1 MNKSWSVHLS
11 SIGRKHTFSL
21 LLLIGTLLLPACQS
35 RQMPADTPPII
46 SVPQTDGAYTSAI
59 PGRTLQFPQDFGA
72 HNDFQTEWW
81 YYTGNLSDE
90 NGRRFGYQLTFF
102 RRAIAP
108 PDQQGERPSDW
119 AADQVYLAHFTLS
132 DIAEEGFYYFERF
145 SRGAAGLAG
154 AEIEPTYR
162 VWLDHW
168 QVIQT
173 DEDSYRLTAE
183 DEGIALDLVLK
194 DLKGVVLQGV
204 EGYSQKGPE
213 NGNASYYYSQ
223 PRMETEGQV
232 VINGTSH
239 SVTGYSWKDHEFS
252 TSALSGEQT
261 GWNWFS
267 IQLDDNSELMVFT
280 ILREDGSPD
289 PYSSGTIISSDGS
302 TKLITG
308 DQFSITAV
316 DTWQSPHSGAVYP
329 STWDI
334 LIPSEDIT
342 LRVTPLMPDQ
352 ELNLT
357 FTYWEG
363 AVQVSGESKDKP
375 VSGYGYVELT
385 GYVGSMAGQF

>member
-1 MNKSWSVHLS
+1 MNRFYSVH
-11 SIGRKHTFSL
+11 IRFQFRRNIIIIVL
-21 LLLIGTLLLPACQS
+21 LCTLIMPACVSQ
-35 RQMPADTPPII
+35 QMPVDTPQII
-46 SVPQTDGAYTSAI
+46 AMPQLDGTYTRAA
-59 PGRTLQFPQDFGA
+59 PGKTLQFPQDLGA
-72 HNDFQTEWW
+72 HNGFQTEWW

-90 NGRRFGYQLTFF
+90 NGLRFGYQLTFF

-108 PDQQGERPSDW
+108 PDQQGKRMSEW
-119 AADQVYLAHFTLS
+119 ATEQVYLAHFTLS
-132 DIAEEGFYYFERF
+132 DVADDGFHYFERF

-173 DEDSYRLTAE
+173 DDNTYHLTAE
-183 DEGIALDLVLK
+183 DEGIVLDLVLK
-194 DLKGVVLQGV
+194 DIKGIVLQGV

-213 NGNASYYYSQ
+213 TGNASYYYSQ
-223 PRMETEGQV
+223 PRLETEGQV
-232 VINGTSH
+232 VINGKSH

-252 TSALSGEQT
+252 TSALSAGQI

-267 IQLDDNSELMVFT
+267 IQLDDNSEIMVFN
-280 ILREDGSPD
+280 ILSEDGIPD
-289 PYSSGTIISSDGS
+289 PYSSGSVIYPDGS
-302 TKLITG
+302 TKLLTF
-308 DQFSITAV
+308 DQFSINAV
-316 DTWQSPHSGAVYP
+316 DSWQSPHSGAVYP

-334 LIPSEDIT
+334 FIPSEDIQ

-363 AVQVSGESKDKP
+363 AVQVSGINKGKP
-375 VSGYGYVELT
+375 VSGFGYVELT
-385 GYVGSMAGQF
+385 GYIGSLAGQF